1 MHARNLGSKWSI
13 WQSLK
18 FLISWQHW
26 NPSSIGNKI
35 SVVGLYVV
43 VVGIIA
49 IGLCLY
55 TCVCGK
61 FLLREGLIY
70 KESELDIPPLIYIQ
84 WWAIKKRTHFLAANV
99 PTISEEALFR
109 VLVTVL
115 ENAKERNSMT
125 IFEVISKEVASVA
138 NIDVKDLVVS
148 RRVGNMVKCRYHY
161 LKSVGA

>member
-1 MHARNLGSKWSI
+1 MACVIFAQKLPI
-13 WQSLK
+13 WQPLK
-18 FLISWQHW
+18 FRISWQHW

-125 IFEVISKEVASVA
+125 IFQVIFKEIASDA
-138 NIDVKDLVVS
+138 NFFNLLLYFGI
-148 RRVGNMVKCRYHY
+148 
-161 LKSVGA
+161 

>member
-1 MHARNLGSKWSI
+1 MPI
-13 WQSLK
+13 WQPFKILK
-18 FLISWQHW
+18 SWQHW

-115 ENAKERNSMT
+115 ENAKERKTMT
-125 IFEVISKEVASVA
+125 IFQVISKEVASDA
-138 NIDVKDLVVS
+138 NFFNL
-148 RRVGNMVKCRYHY
+148 
-161 LKSVGA
+161 LL